1 MNHQRSEQSLSF
13 QERGSRGEVLAG
25 KYTVVRVY
33 AKSFPDNVDPDEKKN
48 RLSAVF
54 LGKRIILIHDT
65 GIFLKVRRIHSSGGP
80 HPLIPSPEKRR
91 GGSHERRM

>member
-33 AKSFPDNVDPDEKKN
+33 AKSFPDNADLHPYVSVLICGFTMIFPTSDFSFK
-48 RLSAVF
+48 VF
-54 LGKRIILIHDT
+54 YG
-65 GIFLKVRRIHSSGGP
+65 
-80 HPLIPSPEKRR
+80 
-91 GGSHERRM
+91 